1 VKDSLLALR
10 SFFVSIRLTVVLLV
24 LSMLLVF
31 VATLD
36 QVNLGIWAVQE
47 KYFRSLMVYWT
58 IPGGGLAIPVFP
70 GGYLIGGLLLAN
82 LICAHIYRFKL
93 TWRKAGL
100 QMAHAGI
107 ILLLLGELFT
117 GLWQR
122 ESFLRMDQGET
133 KSFSESFHAVE
144 LVIMDTTEPDSNRVV
159 AIPEAAL
166 ADRPAVQHPNLP
178 FRVQIKT
185 YYPNATLQMRA
196 QAVAEATAS
205 VAVATMGAGTQLAM
219 IPLPITYKHNER
231 NTPALLLE
239 LSGTEG
245 SLGTWMASVQL
256 GAPQSFTHQGR
267 TWEIA
272 LRPKRYYH
280 PFAMTLM
287 KFSHDKYPGTEIPRN
302 FSSMV
307 RLRSDD
313 GQDDREVLILMN
325 TPLRHRGQ
333 TFYQAGFDNND
344 TTTIL
349 QVVRNPSW
357 LLPYIS
363 CVMMFVGLLLQF
375 GQGLAGY
382 FRRRK
387 GLSTAAAS

>member
-1 VKDSLLALR
+1 VKAYLLTLR

-24 LSMLLVF
+24 LSIVLVF

-47 KYFRSLMVYWT
+47 KYFRSLVVFWT

-70 GGYLIGGLLLAN
+70 GGYVIGGLLLVN
-82 LICAHIYRFKL
+82 LICAHIYRFQL

-107 ILLLLGELFT
+107 IILLLGELFT

-122 ESFLRMDQGET
+122 ESYLRMDQGET

-144 LVIMDTTEPDSNRVV
+144 LVIMDTTDPDSNRVV
-159 AIPEAAL
+159 AIPEAML
-166 ADRPAVQHPNLP
+166 ADRPRVQHPNLP
-178 FRVQIKT
+178 FRVEIKT

-196 QAVAEATAS
+196 QAVAEATVS

-231 NTPALLLE
+231 NTPALLME

-256 GAPQSFTHQGR
+256 AAPQAFTHQGR
-267 TWEIA
+267 TWQIA

-280 PFAMTLM
+280 PFTMTLV

-302 FSSMV
+302 FSSLV
-307 RLRSDD
+307 QLRSED

-363 CVMMFVGLLLQF
+363 CVLMFVGLLLEF
-375 GQGLAGY
+375 GRGLAGY
-382 FRRRK
+382 FRRRN
-387 GLSTAAAS
+387 GLSTAAVT